1 MNTQFQGNELG
12 LVTMLQHA
20 AAWNKMQ
27 TNLTIDEAVKVSVAG
42 LLSDAYV
49 LADSVR
55 HLTRGYHHENGNKLK
70 ELLLEIAKTGH
81 DVVDNCEER
90 IYRCVKNIEEEGTAP
105 VMVAYAKDDLKHR
118 GGGLI
123 STLKLGRDGVLS
135 STSYGGI
142 SAFNGLLH
150 KYNLI

>member
-1 MNTQFQGNELG
+1 MSAQFDSDESVM
-12 LVTMLQHA
+12 VTMLQHA
-20 AAWNKMQ
+20 ADWNKMQ

-55 HLTRGYHHENGNKLK
+55 RLTRGYHHENGDKLK
-70 ELLLEIAKTGH
+70 ELLLGIVKTGH
-81 DVVDNCEER
+81 DVVDDCEEK
-90 IYRCVKNIEEEGTAP
+90 IYRCVKNIEAEGTDPA
-105 VMVAYAKDDLKHR
+105 MIAYAKDDLEHR
-118 GGGLI
+118 GEGLI
-123 STLKLGRDGVLS
+123 STLKLGMDGVLS